1 MANLNDVEEE
11 KEEEGPSGA
20 VEKASEEDLDPKNP
34 VQTEAGS
41 GAEAASESISTSDS
55 SDVAL
60 SRQQKTCGQESR
72 VGGGKDEE
80 NFPAV
85 EIKAGGKEI
94 SLEDS
99 EIAKEEKNELGSKGE
114 SNDDKSRGDGLSK
127 L

>member
-11 KEEEGPSGA
+11 KEEKGPSGS

-41 GAEAASESISTSDS
+41 GTEAASESISTSDS

-60 SRQQKTCGQESR
+60 SRQQKTCGQER
-72 VGGGKDEE
+72 QVGGGKDEE
-80 NFPAV
+80 NIPAD
-85 EIKAGGKEI
+85 EIKADGKEI

-99 EIAKEEKNELGSKGE
+99 EVAKEEKIALECKGE
-114 SNDDKSRGDGLSK
+114 SNNDKSSGDGLSK
-127 L
+127 Q

>member
-11 KEEEGPSGA
+11 NEQEES

-60 SRQQKTCGQESR
+60 SRQQKTCGQESQ

-80 NFPAV
+80 NLPAV

-99 EIAKEEKNELGSKGE
+99 EVAKEEKNEVDSKGE
-114 SNDDKSRGDGLSK
+114 SNDDKSSGDGLSK